1 MRSKISKP
9 NAKSKERVPGPGSY
23 EVPKGIQKF
32 GSYFISK
39 FLSSGVNYLLII
51 SNNNLFIFFYKL
63 L

>member
-1 MRSKISKP
+1 MSYTMRSKISKP

-39 FLSSGVNYLLII
+39 FLSSGVNSFKGL
-51 SNNNLFIFFYKL
+51 NFYQ
-63 L
+63 